1 MNKEFEKQYRNYI
14 AEQVPDMWDRIEA
27 GLKEKKPAE
36 SRMMAQIPA
45 DRENGGHTKRRQS
58 VFGKGRTA
66 AVLVPAA
73 AVFLCVL
80 VFEIFMKN
88 NRKSDNMTADYEMAY
103 EENGFA
109 QNSLPA
115 GGAENAGMSGGADGA
130 GMAED
135 AAGGNAWEGVAAE
148 AVEEGEGSKG
158 KDGVAG
164 IADDANTEDYVA
176 AEENGAETELFLQV
190 KVKIVEVMEAAEGK
204 YDAVYLAKILEVMEK
219 AETPVSEQ
227 VSEGREIYFYIGGDT
242 DKTEGE
248 IPKAGEEYE
257 VLLQPVP
264 GEENFFAKKINF
276 IP

>member
-36 SRMMAQIPA
+36 SRMTAQISA
-45 DRENGGHTKRRQS
+45 GGENGGHTRRRQS
-58 VFGKGRTA
+58 AFGRGRAA

-115 GGAENAGMSGGADGA
+115 GSAGDAGMSGGAAGA

-148 AVEEGEGSKG
+148 AVEEGEGSTG
-158 KDGVAG
+158 KDGVTG
-164 IADDANTEDYVA
+164 IADDADTEDYVA
-176 AEENGAETELFLQV
+176 AEENGAETELFLRV
-190 KVKIVEVMEAAEGK
+190 KVEIVEVIEAAEGK
-204 YDAVYLAKILEVMEK
+204 YDAVYLAKILEVTEK
-219 AETPVSEQ
+219 AEAQVSEQ
-227 VSEGREIYFYIGGDT
+227 VSEGREIYFYTGEDT

-248 IPKAGEEYE
+248 APRAGEEYE
-257 VLLQPVP
+257 VFLQPVP

>member
-36 SRMMAQIPA
+36 SRMTAQIPA
-45 DRENGGHTKRRQS
+45 GGENGVYTRRRQS
-58 VFGKGRTA
+58 AFGRGWTA

-115 GGAENAGMSGGADGA
+115 GNAENAGMSGGADGA

-148 AVEEGEGSKG
+148 AVEEGEGGTG

-176 AEENGAETELFLQV
+176 AEENGTGTERLIQV
-190 KVKIVEVMEAAEGK
+190 KVKIVEVIEAAEGK
-204 YDAVYLAKILEVMEK
+204 YDAVYLAKILEVTEK

-227 VSEGREIYFYIGGDT
+227 VSEGREIYFYTGEDT

-257 VLLQPVP
+257 VFLQPVS
-264 GEENFFAKKINF
+264 GEETFFAKKINF